1 LFYCVKGKGLK
12 GPFSTLLIR
21 SVITLIVF
29 CLSFGAASAAPGL
42 SIELGAGTEGV
53 STGIQI
59 MVLLTV
65 LSVAP
70 SILLMTTS
78 FVRFVIVFGML
89 RTALGLGQLPP
100 TQVLIGL
107 SLILTFVVM
116 QPTFQ
121 RINDDAL
128 QPLLSREINEIEF
141 LDKAKK
147 PLRDF
152 MLAQTSETEIG
163 MALKVSNRPQPET
176 VDELPSEVLI
186 MSFMLSELKK
196 AFQIGFM
203 LFLPFVV
210 IDMISATALVSI
222 GLMFL
227 PPTTISMPF
236 KVVLF
241 ILIDG
246 WSILSEGLVRGFN

>member
-1 LFYCVKGKGLK
+1 MHRF
-12 GPFSTLLIR
+12 LLSALIL
-21 SVITLIVF
+21 ITSI
-29 CLSFGAASAAPGL
+29 SAASAAPGVSL
-42 SIELGAGTEGV
+42 ELGAGSEGV
-53 STGIQI
+53 SSGIQI
-59 MVLLTV
+59 LVLLTV

-89 RTALGLGQLPP
+89 RTAMGLGQLPP

-116 QPTFQ
+116 QPTFTE
-121 RINDDAL
+121 INDKAL
-128 QPLLSREINEIEF
+128 QPLLNQEINELQFIDE
-141 LDKAKK
+141 AKK
-147 PLRDF
+147 PLRTF
-152 MLAQTSETEIG
+152 MLAQTSEAE
-163 MALKVSNRPQPET
+163 MAMAIKVSGMEQPENI
-176 VDELPSEVLI
+176 DDLPSQILI
-186 MSFMLSELKK
+186 MGFMLSELKK

-241 ILIDG
+241 VLIDG
-246 WSILSEGLVRGFN
+246 WSILSEGLVKGFN